1 MSNVIFKFITLG
13 VLIIVGMG
21 GLCQADTKTEAKDKV
36 ESVKKKASAKKDELP
51 VLKLEVDKSS
61 KSNPKLKQGKGCENL
76 EELEGET
83 FDDYPMAETVPCD
96 KVDCKD
102 LEPAKLEDDNFKEL
116 PTAKTEG
123 SCEEE

>member
-1 MSNVIFKFITLG
+1 MSNVISKFITLSI
-13 VLIIVGMG
+13 LIIFGLG

-51 VLKLEVDKSS
+51 VLKLEVAKSS

-76 EELEGET
+76 EEVKGET

-96 KVDCKD
+96 TVECKD

-123 SCEEE
+123 GCEEE